1 MLRFIRLWRL
11 CARDLRLLW
20 FALRHP
26 HRPVWVLPAVLVLG
40 LYALEPFN
48 FLMPVIGVVDDFIVL
63 PLLLHVLVSF
73 LPLDIRAG
81 FGLRGASARAVR

>member
-1 MLRFIRLWRL
+1 MIRLFRLWRL
-11 CARDLRLLW
+11 GARDLRLLW

-26 HRPVWVLPAVLVLG
+26 HRPVWLLPAALVLG
-40 LYALEPFN
+40 FYALEPFN
-48 FLMPVIGVVDDFIVL
+48 FVMPVVGVVDDFIVL

-81 FGLRGASARAVR
+81 FDLKRVSAR

>member
-1 MLRFIRLWRL
+1 MIRLFRLWRL
-11 CARDLRLLW
+11 GARDLRLLW

-26 HRPVWVLPAVLVLG
+26 HRPVWVLPAALVLG
-40 LYALEPFN
+40 FYALEPFN
-48 FLMPVIGVVDDFIVL
+48 FVMPVVGVVDDFIVL

-81 FGLRGASARAVR
+81 FDLKRVSAR

>member
-1 MLRFIRLWRL
+1 MIRLLRLWRM

-26 HRPVWVLPAVLVLG
+26 HRPVWLLPAVLILG

-48 FLMPVIGVVDDFIVL
+48 FVMPIVGMVDDFIVL
-63 PLLLHVLVSF
+63 PLLLHLLVSF
-73 LPLDIRAG
+73 LPLDVRAA
-81 FGLRGASARAVR
+81 FGLRKISAR